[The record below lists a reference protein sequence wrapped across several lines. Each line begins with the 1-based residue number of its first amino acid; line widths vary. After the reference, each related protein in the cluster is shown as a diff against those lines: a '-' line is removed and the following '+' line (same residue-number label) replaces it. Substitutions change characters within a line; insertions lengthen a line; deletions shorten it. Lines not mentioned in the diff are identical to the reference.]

1 MPLRF
6 WNVGTQEINDQRNSL
21 RTHLWSFVLGGL
33 SNYRTLTLLL
43 LGFIIIMTLLVLLAI
58 VNGLARFPP
67 VGALGFMA
75 RLSLEICVC

>member
-1 MPLRF
+1 MRF
-6 WNVGTQEINDQRNSL
+6 WNVGTQEMKVQKNSL
-21 RTHLWSFVLGGL
+21 KTQLWSFVLGGL
-33 SNYRTLTLLL
+33 SNYGILTLFL

-58 VNGLARFPP
+58 VNELARFPS